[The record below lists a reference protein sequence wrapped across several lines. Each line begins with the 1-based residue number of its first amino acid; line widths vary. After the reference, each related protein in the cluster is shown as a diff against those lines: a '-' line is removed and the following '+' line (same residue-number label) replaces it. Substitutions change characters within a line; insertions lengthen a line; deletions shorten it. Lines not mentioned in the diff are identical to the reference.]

1 MAWAE
6 ESGGGAG
13 PGAAAQWWPNSYRIS
28 STSCRRGISPNC
40 YCPVTSR
47 RDWRHNALR
56 SQASVRSTTAKA
68 LVSRPGSGFNVE
80 HEEVMAV
87 EVLVTGGDT
96 ELGRTVAEGFRDD
109 GHKVTLVGARRDDLE
124 IAAKELD
131 VDAIVCDTTD
141 PASLSEVRGLFPH
154 HLDTIVNVPAPTF
167 DAGDP
172 RTYTMSDTANA
183 WRNSLDATVLSA
195 VLTVQ
200 AVGDHLRSGGSI
212 ISVVAEN
219 PPAGSVDA
227 AIKATLSSWVT
238 GQAPIFGTRGI
249 TVNAVASGRSVA
261 PGYDGLSR
269 PT

>member
-1 MAWAE
+1 
-6 ESGGGAG
+6 
-13 PGAAAQWWPNSYRIS
+13 
-28 STSCRRGISPNC
+28 
-40 YCPVTSR
+40 
-47 RDWRHNALR
+47 
-56 SQASVRSTTAKA
+56 
-68 LVSRPGSGFNVE
+68 
-80 HEEVMAV
+80 MAV

-109 GHKVTLVGARRDDLE
+109 GHQVTLVGARRSDLE

-131 VDAIVCDTTD
+131 VDAIVCDITD
-141 PASLSEVRGLFPH
+141 PASLTEARGLFPH
-154 HLDTIVNVPAPTF
+154 HLDTIVNVPAPTW

-172 RTYTMSDTANA
+172 RAYSMSDTAKA
-183 WRNSLDATVLSA
+183 WRNTLDATVLSA

-227 AIKATLSSWVT
+227 AIKATLSSWIA
-238 GQAPIFGTRGI
+238 GQVGIFGTRGI
-249 TVNAVASGRSVA
+249 TVNAVASGRSVQ

-269 PT
+269 TPPPVAAEVTRLALVLTTPAARLITGQTLHVSHGALTQFA